1 MDPYIINNM
10 PDDEPLAADLELV
23 ADDIKVILAHD
34 GDTYVLLAGP
44 TDTDQASVIA
54 AFDPTVTL
62 TVALSF
68 LAVLRQGVVTGG
80 SPEANAIAAAIKAD
94 QDAADLD

>member
-68 LAVLRQGVVTGG
+68 LAVIRQAVVVGG
-80 SPEANAIAAAIKAD
+80 SADANAVATEIKAA
-94 QDAADLD
+94 QDVADLD